1 LLERFGLIAAA
12 LVDLAVTHEMGH
24 GICQDKDEH
33 RADDYGHELR
43 NGQIPDCSKTPG
55 RKRSSITKM
64 VAVAA
69 PDGTPR

>member
-1 LLERFGLIAAA
+1 MAFAMI
-12 LVDLAVTHEMGH
+12 
-24 GICQDKDEH
+24 KDER
-33 RADDYGHELR
+33 RADDYDHELR

-69 PDGTPR
+69 PDRTPQ